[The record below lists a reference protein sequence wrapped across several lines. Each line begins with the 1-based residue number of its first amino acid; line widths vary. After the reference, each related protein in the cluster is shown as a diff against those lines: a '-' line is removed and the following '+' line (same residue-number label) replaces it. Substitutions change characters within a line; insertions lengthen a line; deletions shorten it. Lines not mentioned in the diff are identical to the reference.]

1 MDNLHL
7 NFSKHSVVNIYDIA
21 DIERAVKGKIYPAG
35 CTLIPLSAATS
46 TPNKYMKEPGD
57 VETRYAVAIPKD
69 GVNSKYLFIAIERAY
84 ERFKYRYMTTINMQ
98 FGQLKH
104 LELDYHEDGKVQDE
118 IVRMVEEAERLER
131 KEQAIVEHL
140 QAQKKYF
147 MGTMFPE

>member
-21 DIERAVKGKIYPAG
+21 DIERAVKGKNYPAG

-46 TPNKYMKEPGD
+46 TPNKYMEEPGA
-57 VETRYAVAIPKD
+57 VETKYAVAIPKG

-104 LELDYHEDGKVQDE
+104 LELDYHEDGEVQDE
-118 IVRMVEEAERLER
+118 IVRMVQEAERLEM

>member
-21 DIERAVKGKIYPAG
+21 DIERAVKGKNYPAG

-46 TPNKYMKEPGD
+46 TPNKYMEEPGA
-57 VETRYAVAIPKD
+57 VETRYAVAIPKG

-104 LELDYHEDGKVQDE
+104 LELDYHEDGEVQDE
-118 IVRMVEEAERLER
+118 IVRMVQEAERLEM

>member
-7 NFSKHSVVNIYDIA
+7 NFSKHNVVNIYDIA

-46 TPNKYMKEPGD
+46 TPNKYMKEPGE

-69 GVNSKYLFIAIERAY
+69 GVNSKYLFISIERAY
-84 ERFKYRYMTTINMQ
+84 EHFKYRYMTTINMQ
-98 FGQLKH
+98 FGQLRH

-118 IVRMVEEAERLER
+118 IVRMVQEAERLER
-131 KEQAIVEHL
+131 KEQEIVEHL

-147 MGTMFPE
+147 LRTMFPE

>member
-21 DIERAVKGKIYPAG
+21 DIERAVKGKNYPAG

-46 TPNKYMKEPGD
+46 TPNKYMEEPGT
-57 VETRYAVAIPKD
+57 VETRYAVAIPKG

-104 LELDYHEDGKVQDE
+104 LELDYHEDGEVQDE
-118 IVRMVEEAERLER
+118 IVRMVQEAERLEM